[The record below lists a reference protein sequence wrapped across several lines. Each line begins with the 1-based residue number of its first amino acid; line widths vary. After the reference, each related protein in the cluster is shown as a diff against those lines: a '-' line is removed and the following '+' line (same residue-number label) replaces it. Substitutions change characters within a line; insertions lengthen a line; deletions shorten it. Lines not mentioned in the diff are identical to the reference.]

1 MCRRT
6 RRLPPSS
13 SPLWVRTVWRI
24 CPESLQTFGWSSES
38 QSSFQ
43 SQQHQQSSDFQIS
56 DFEIDFRFCGLKAIS
71 FLRSPVSQ
79 GRSGLEITSRNHDTG
94 KQISSDDIIYHHI
107 NDIKEVQKWT
117 ILMVRFSTK
126 QSVVYTF
133 SSSVTNIPDFFSPRQ
148 SSPTCA
154 NADAGKPWAATS

>member
-1 MCRRT
+1 M
-6 RRLPPSS
+6 
-13 SPLWVRTVWRI
+13 
-24 CPESLQTFGWSSES
+24 
-38 QSSFQ
+38 
-43 SQQHQQSSDFQIS
+43 
-56 DFEIDFRFCGLKAIS
+56 
-71 FLRSPVSQ
+71 SQ
-79 GRSGLEITSRNHDTG
+79 GRSGLEITSRNHHTG

-133 SSSVTNIPDFFSPRQ
+133 SSSVTNIPDSPPPRQ

-154 NADAGKPWAATS
+154 NADAGKPWAVTS